1 MNYLPNS
8 LSELI
13 VWFANFA
20 AKIGGYAS
28 TLGLSPAEVT
38 QVQTDNATLQLV
50 INGGEIRRADY
61 QEWVEFRDLVLHAPI
76 GTPMPPTP
84 TPGSVG
90 AVPSG
95 AQASIIPRLR
105 ALVQRI
111 KAHPNYT
118 QAMGEDLGIE
128 PPEAAPPE
136 RPTLKA
142 RAETNFQVRLTFTMY
157 RMPMIEIQS
166 RRGSEVE
173 FTTIAYDTSS
183 PYLDARA
190 PLVAGQPEQRHYRAR
205 YVGRDNQPLGD
216 WSDIVVA
223 TAKP

>member
-1 MNYLPNS
+1 MDYLPDK
-8 LSELI
+8 LSDLI

-20 AKIGGYAS
+20 TKIGGYAS
-28 TLGLSPAEVT
+28 ALGLTPAEVT
-38 QVQTDNATLQLV
+38 QVQTDRTTLEIAIQ
-50 INGGEIRRADY
+50 GAEIRRADA
-61 QEWVEFRDLVLHAPI
+61 QEWTQFREIVLFAPI

-84 TPGSVG
+84 TPGSIG
-90 AVPSG
+90 AIPSG
-95 AQASIIPRLR
+95 AQAAIIPRLR

-111 KAHPNYT
+111 KVHPNYT
-118 QAMGEDLGIE
+118 QAIGEDLGIE
-128 PPEAAPPE
+128 PPEAAVPE

-142 RAETNFQVRLTFTMY
+142 RAETNFQVRLTFTMQ

-166 RRGSEVE
+166 RRGNEAE

-183 PYLDARA
+183 PYIDGRE
-190 PLVAGQPEQRHYRAR
+190 PLAAGQPEQRQYRAR
-205 YVGRDNQPLGD
+205 YIGHDNQPLGD